1 MASRIHLIG
10 LGSIGTLIAHSLRSL
25 PAPPPITLLLHRESA
40 YRDFLSGGSKLR
52 LQIGEEGPTQE
63 STGYDSELLQ
73 LQDHSEESPIYHLIV
88 AVKASATIPALRS
101 IQHRLGR
108 DSVICLFQNG
118 LGQIEELNEHLFPD
132 PLTRPTYMF
141 GIMRHGVYIKAPFE
155 AVLAGL
161 TGSCALGIVDD
172 GQQESSSLTV
182 SSPSSSSTAS
192 TRFLITR
199 LVEAPIIRCSEL
211 PWMELHQAQLLKL
224 ATNCVVNPLTALL
237 DVRNGS
243 LLANSELQEMQRQL
257 LQEISRVFRRLPEL
271 QGLPDVQELFSVA
284 SLEEQ
289 LIGNIEK
296 TASNSSSMREDVRAG
311 RATEIA
317 FINGWI
323 VRRGQELGLDCPT
336 NRCLTQ
342 LILAKSSQGR

>member
-1 MASRIHLIG
+1 MTSQRIHLIG

-25 PAPPPITLLLHRESA
+25 PAPPPITILLHRESA
-40 YRDFLSGGSKLR
+40 YQNFVSGGSKLR
-52 LQIGEEGPTQE
+52 LQIGEDGPTQE
-63 STGYDSELLQ
+63 TTGYDAELLQ
-73 LQDHSEESPIYHLIV
+73 GESSIHHLIV

-108 DSVICLFQNG
+108 HSVICLFQNG
-118 LGQIEELNEHLFPD
+118 LGQIEELNERLFTD

-161 TGSCALGIVDD
+161 AGSCALGIVND
-172 GQQESSSLTV
+172 GQQASSSL
-182 SSPSSSSTAS
+182 SSPSTAS
-192 TRFLITR
+192 AQSRFLIDR
-199 LVEAPIIRCSEL
+199 LVEAPIVRCSEM

-243 LLANSELQEMQRQL
+243 LLANPELQEMQRQL
-257 LQEISRVFRRLPEL
+257 LQEISLVFRRLPEF
-271 QGLPDVQELFSVA
+271 QGLPDVQEQFSVA
-284 SLEEQ
+284 RLEEQ

-323 VRRGQELGLDCPT
+323 VRRGQQLGLECPT

-342 LILAKSSQGR
+342 LILAKTSQGR

>member
-1 MASRIHLIG
+1 MTSRIHLIG

-40 YRDFLSGGSKLR
+40 YQDFLSGGNKLR

-73 LQDHSEESPIYHLIV
+73 LQDHSEESPPIHHLIV

-108 DSVICLFQNG
+108 HSVICLFQNG

-172 GQQESSSLTV
+172 GQQASSS
-182 SSPSSSSTAS
+182 SSSSTAS
-192 TRFLITR
+192 TQSQFLSNR
-199 LVEAPIIRCSEL
+199 LVEAPIIRCSKL

-243 LLANSELQEMQRQL
+243 LLANPELQEMQRQL

>member
-1 MASRIHLIG
+1 MTSQRIHLIG

-25 PAPPPITLLLHRESA
+25 PTPPPITILLHRESA
-40 YRDFLSGGSKLR
+40 YQDFLSGGSKLR
-52 LQIGEEGPTQE
+52 LQIGEDGPTQE
-63 STGYDSELLQ
+63 TTGYDAELLQ
-73 LQDHSEESPIYHLIV
+73 GESPIHHLIV

-108 DSVICLFQNG
+108 HSVICLFQNG
-118 LGQIEELNEHLFPD
+118 LGQIEELNERLFTD

-161 TGSCALGIVDD
+161 TGSCALGIVNND
-172 GQQESSSLTV
+172 QQASSL
-182 SSPSSSSTAS
+182 SASSTAS
-192 TRFLITR
+192 VQSRFLINR
-199 LVEAPIIRCSEL
+199 LVEAPIVRCSEL

-243 LLANSELQEMQRQL
+243 LLANPELQEMQRQL
-257 LQEISRVFRRLPEL
+257 LQEISLVFRRLPEL
-271 QGLPDVQELFSVA
+271 QGLPDVEEQFSVA
-284 SLEEQ
+284 RLEEQ

-323 VRRGQELGLDCPT
+323 VRRGQQLGLDCPT